1 MPNEENL
8 FNDLLSN
15 DDVQVDE
22 EVVEDEIIE
31 DDPLGLSELRKDN
44 NSDDDNKP
52 DAGDNPDDSNP
63 DDTNKSTGDFISE
76 YLKSFGIEDPTKL
89 QMQNESGEIEEVDFN
104 SLSDEEKL
112 NIFKELSN
120 PGYTDYENQVINYL
134 RQNNATLDDVIN
146 YYSQKAIEDY
156 LNEHP
161 EARHERVYDI
171 DSYTDDEVYLADLKN
186 KYPDFTDEELTEKL
200 DSAKLNEDLFN
211 KEVSAIR
218 TAQKAYEEE
227 QTRLQEEAEQQSYQ
241 ELQQNLQRVM
251 ADFNE
256 IVLDPDDPKSD
267 ALQIEDADRAVM
279 LRYLTEL
286 DKDGKSQLVKD
297 LEDPQALIELAYY
310 RTRERDNLTG
320 LTRYW
325 KNELANERKEKA
337 KLQKELD
344 KLKNKGNN
352 SFVATPKNEPVNR
365 KSKVKTISDIYW

>member
-1 MPNEENL
+1 MPDKENL
-8 FNDLLSN
+8 FNDLLT
-15 DDVQVDE
+15 DDDILVDEDIETE
-22 EVVEDEIIE
+22 EVVDN
-31 DDPLGLSELRKDN
+31 DPLGLSDFKNDNESDNDN
-44 NSDDDNKP
+44 NSESEDNTNDNSNDNDNKE
-52 DAGDNPDDSNP
+52 
-63 DDTNKSTGDFISE
+63 STGDFISE
-76 YLKSFGIEDPTKL
+76 YLKSFGINDPTKL

-104 SLSDEEKL
+104 SLNDEEKL

-120 PGYTDYENQVINYL
+120 PGYTEYENQVIDYL
-134 RQNNATLDDVIN
+134 RKNNATLDDVIN

-161 EARHERVYDI
+161 EDKHERVYDI

-227 QTRLQEEAEQQSYQ
+227 QERLQLEAEQQSYQ

-267 ALQIEDADRAVM
+267 ALQIEDEDRAVM

-344 KLKNKGNN
+344 KLKNKEKN
-352 SFVATPKNEPVNR
+352 SFVATPEDNSR
-365 KSKVKTISDIYW
+365 KSKIKTIADIYR